1 MDAPIARAEYVEHN
15 KRMDDEHH
23 RINRRIEALEEEV
36 REFKL
41 ISSNVERLATNM
53 ESMIEEQKKQGERL
67 VTLEKGP
74 GDTWNRIKSKALDT
88 GVGLVCGAFFTGVI
102 LMIAEYIR

>member
-1 MDAPIARAEYVEHN
+1 MGATIERAEYEEHN
-15 KRMDDEHH
+15 RRMDDEHH
-23 RINRRIEALEEEV
+23 RINRRIEVLEEEV

-74 GDTWNRIKSKALDT
+74 GDTWNRIKAKALDT
-88 GVGLVCGAFFTGVI
+88 GVGLVCGAIITGLV
-102 LMIAEYIR
+102 LMMAQYIK